1 MESKK
6 AVKYVWFYKGLF
18 IIVSLKKQWWQQD
31 ERNTPQT
38 FKLQYPKMMHQKPVG
53 DKSLDLECC
62 VDTCFSQQNNSAIVI
77 IFNRIGLH
85 TVG

>member
-1 MESKK
+1 MT
-6 AVKYVWFYKGLF
+6 
-18 IIVSLKKQWWQQD
+18 IILEEHSLNFQATVSWD
-31 ERNTPQT
+31 
-38 FKLQYPKMMHQKPVG
+38 MMHQKPVG
-53 DKSLDLECC
+53 NKSLDSEWH

>member
-1 MESKK
+1 MPE
-6 AVKYVWFYKGLF
+6 
-18 IIVSLKKQWWQQD
+18 
-31 ERNTPQT
+31 N
-38 FKLQYPKMMHQKPVG
+38 FKLQYPEMMHQKPVG
-53 DKSLDLECC
+53 NKSLDSEWH

>member
-1 MESKK
+1 MTIILEEHSLNFQ
-6 AVKYVWFYKGLF
+6 A
-18 IIVSLKKQWWQQD
+18 IVSWDDDASKACCKQKFDSEW
-31 ERNTPQT
+31 
-38 FKLQYPKMMHQKPVG
+38 H
-53 DKSLDLECC
+53 